1 VTPEEE
7 RRLAAD
13 LFNRAW
19 TLMELPARTPEQD
32 DELLDTAYASAHH
45 WSQVGTAANRARS
58 QWQLSRVYVV
68 LGRPEPALH
77 HARRC
82 LAWCEANPEALED
95 WDLAYAHEALSR
107 AHSLAGDADDA
118 QRHAD
123 EARELAAGVAGAKDR
138 EHLDDDLATLP
149 ANAAAGS

>member
-1 VTPEEE
+1 VTPEEG

-32 DELLDTAYASAHH
+32 DELVDTAHASAYH
-45 WSQVGTAANRARS
+45 WSQVGTLANRARS

-95 WDLAYAHEALSR
+95 WDLAYAHEALAR
-107 AHSLAGDADDA
+107 AYALAGEAADA
-118 QRHAD
+118 QRHAGR
-123 EARELAAGVAGAKDR
+123 ARELAEQVAGAKDR
-138 EHLDDDLATLP
+138 EHLDADLATL
-149 ANAAAGS
+149 G